1 MTNNLPE
8 KPIDSTQQ
16 NAVQGPSKVSTKK
29 PKKELPYAFYG
40 QMSEKG
46 QKQFISRTTDLLMQ
60 DALFSELSP
69 KPIPS
74 RDQIM
79 SQLSEYIVDSLKA
92 K

>member
-1 MTNNLPE
+1 MTNNFPE
-8 KPIDSTQQ
+8 KPIDGAEQDE
-16 NAVQGPSKVSTKK
+16 VQSPSKLSAKK
-29 PKKELPYAFYG
+29 PKKEPPYAFYG
-40 QMSEKG
+40 QMTEKG

-79 SQLSEYIVDSLKA
+79 SQLSEYIVDSLKV

>member
-1 MTNNLPE
+1 MTNNFPE
-8 KPIDSTQQ
+8 KPIDGAQQ
-16 NAVQGPSKVSTKK
+16 NEVQGPSKFSNKK
-29 PKKELPYAFYG
+29 PKKDPPFAFYA
-40 QMSEKG
+40 QMTEKR